1 MPDDSELRARS
12 LMPTKP
18 SAKQRAD
25 LGPIPALYGR
35 ANPSTFGRPSEPRFE
50 YVDGK
55 RVIVG
60 PDPLPAWMP
69 DGWTRHYSCAITGPC
84 LTGEHL
90 LAEPT
95 HPDGEPSIADTEPAE
110 EVAV

>member
-1 MPDDSELRARS
+1 MPADSELRARS

-18 SAKQRAD
+18 TAKQRAD

-35 ANPSTFGRPSEPRFE
+35 ANPSTFGRPSEPPWE
-50 YVDGK
+50 YRNGE

-60 PDPLPAWMP
+60 PDPLPAWTP
-69 DGWTRHYSCAITGPC
+69 DGWTRHYSCALRGSC
-84 LTGEHL
+84 LTGEHT
-90 LAEPT
+90 APA